1 MLWYLIPISVWPISE
16 DSLCEFQYRYL
27 LVKGVLRIIY
37 FVRTSIFFIFSD
49 ADNSYNVEV
58 RAEECARKGVVDN
71 PVDVDNREQ
80 RAEECARKGVVDN
93 PVGVDNGD
101 VG

>member
-1 MLWYLIPISVWPISE
+1 M
-16 DSLCEFQYRYL
+16 
-27 LVKGVLRIIY
+27 
-37 FVRTSIFFIFSD
+37 RTSIFFYWLLFTTKLINTSS

-71 PVDVDNREQ
+71 PV
-80 RAEECARKGVVDN
+80 
-93 PVGVDNGD
+93 GVDNGD